1 MKIENSGIPEIERR
15 KVNQISSNKASAYAQ
30 TTHLSGSQKT
40 DQAELSKEALL
51 LAKALSAPA
60 GTDKA
65 RLEKIDNLKKQIE
78 SGEYKIPYEELAQK
92 IMDILKISE

>member
-1 MKIENSGIPEIERR
+1 
-15 KVNQISSNKASAYAQ
+15 
-30 TTHLSGSQKT
+30 
-40 DQAELSKEALL
+40 
-51 LAKALSAPA
+51 LAKALSAPT

-65 RLEKIDNLKKQIE
+65 RLEKIDTLKKQIE

>member
-15 KVNQISSNKASAYAQ
+15 KINQISSNKTSGYAQ
-30 TTHLSGSQKT
+30 TSQSTGSTKT

-65 RLEKIDNLKKQIE
+65 HLEKIDTLRKQIE
-78 SGEYKIPYEELAQK
+78 SGEYKIPYDELAKK
-92 IMDILKISE
+92 ILDILNISE